1 MFGFGKVACILCD
14 HRVPRKDALS
24 VRDRKG
30 YAVCRFCMERWQAA
44 GGTCPH
50 CQAPLRGP
58 QDAGIFLEGK
68 RSFGHADCGAS
79 RLGTA

>member
-1 MFGFGKVACILCD
+1 MFGFLKVACVLCD
-14 HRVPRKDALS
+14 RQVARRDAFA

-30 YAVCRFCMERWQAA
+30 YAVCRFCIERWQAA

-50 CQAPLRGP
+50 CNAALRGAQEP
-58 QDAGIFLEGK
+58 GIFLEGK

-79 RLGTA
+79 PLVAA